1 MERGGERE
9 RDGAI
14 VCDSL
19 KDREGVA
26 TFLQNAASTT
36 NTKLLYFANEQLRF
50 IQIYISIC

>member
-1 MERGGERE
+1 MERGGE

-14 VCDSL
+14 VCDSS